1 MTLLMKP
8 SLLPRTSTF
17 FNDFFED
24 GGFPSL
30 NLGTGVNQLPSAN
43 VIENDKAYVIELA
56 APGMKKND
64 FEVNVDKGY
73 LTINSEK
80 ETETEDK
87 GDNYSR
93 QEFSYNKFSRSFL
106 LPDLVEVDK
115 IKAKYEDGIL
125 RLSIPKKPEAA
136 KLHKK
141 LIAIN

>member
-1 MTLLMKP
+1 MKP
-8 SLLPRTSTF
+8 SLLPSASTF

-30 NLGTGVNQLPSAN
+30 SLGNGLSKLPSAN
-43 VIENDKAYVIELA
+43 VIENDKAYMIELA

-87 GDNYSR
+87 GENYTR
-93 QEFSYNKFSRSFL
+93 QEFNYNKFSRSFL
-106 LPDLVEVDK
+106 LPDLVDTDK

-141 LIAIN
+141 LIAIS